1 VKHHEQEEPV
11 RTNYNRQTRR
21 ATRCIRAR
29 GPRGHKPAIS
39 RKRAALTAQGDD
51 LSQVAARIA
60 EELDLSPDAID
71 NLLSGAPRI

>member
-1 VKHHEQEEPV
+1 M

-29 GPRGHKPAIS
+29 SPRGHKPAIS
-39 RKRAALTAQGDD
+39 RKRAALTAHGDD

-60 EELDLSPDAID
+60 EELDLSADAVD
-71 NLLSGAPRI
+71 NLLWGVPTI

>member
-1 VKHHEQEEPV
+1 M

-21 ATRCIRAR
+21 AARCIRACR
-29 GPRGHKPAIS
+29 PRGHEPAIS

-60 EELDLSPDAID
+60 EELDLSADAID
-71 NLLSGAPRI
+71 NLLPGMPSI